1 MRKTL
6 FLPVILLVL
15 IAIITACAPGAPA
28 PAETMT
34 FAPIVVNETEKPVET
49 APVVAETP
57 LLVEATEATDQLAV
71 TASPAETE
79 SSSQLV
85 VYKIV
90 PGESKAT
97 YEVGETFF
105 NQNNRF
111 NLAVG
116 VTPQISG
123 EVRIDMSDPRKAEI
137 GEIKVDI
144 SQFQSDSG
152 RRDNAIRGRW
162 LESSTYPMAVFKP
175 TSIEELPETASEGQ
189 EISFKVNGELTVKQ
203 TTLPVTFDVT
213 AKLENDTLTGTA
225 ATTILLSQ
233 FGVGPISI
241 GGMLETEDQAKLKL
255 EFIARPQ

>member
-6 FLPVILLVL
+6 FLPVILLLL
-15 IAIITACAPGAPA
+15 IAILTACAPGVTA
-28 PAETMT
+28 PAETRT
-34 FAPIVVNETEKPVET
+34 FAPIVVNDTEEPVET
-49 APVVAETP
+49 APVVSGTPLPVELAETP
-57 LLVEATEATDQLAV
+57 AQLAA
-71 TASPAETE
+71 TADPAITE
-79 SSSQLV
+79 ISSQWV

-90 PGESKAT
+90 PGESKAI

-116 VTPQISG
+116 ITPQVSG
-123 EVRIDMSDPRKAEI
+123 EVRIDMSDPRKAEL
-137 GEIKVDI
+137 GEIQVDI

-175 TSIEELPETASEGQ
+175 TSIEGLPETASEGQ
-189 EISFKVNGELTVKQ
+189 EISFKVNGDLTVKQ

-225 ATTILLSQ
+225 AATILLSQ

-255 EFIARPQ
+255 EFIARPE